1 MGEQPDASRLP
12 GPGKARTTPRP
23 PKSAQQVAE
32 DYAPWKPARWE
43 PADASALQAL
53 MRGDCPPN
61 LQTRAI
67 KFIMLQLCGLRDLSY
82 RPGPEG
88 ARETDFAE
96 GKRFVGLQIAKLLE
110 VKVNRGGE
118 QP

>member
-1 MGEQPDASRLP
+1 M
-12 GPGKARTTPRP
+12 
-23 PKSAQQVAE
+23 E
-32 DYAPWKPARWE
+32 DHAPWKPTPWE

-61 LQTRAI
+61 LQQRAMR
-67 KFIMLQLCGLRDLSY
+67 FIMWELCGLRDLTY
-82 RPGPEG
+82 RAGGPEG
-88 ARETDFAE
+88 DRDTSFAE

>member
-1 MGEQPDASRLP
+1 MPEQPSSRKLA
-12 GPGKARTTPRP
+12 GPDNPRTVRAPQRTA
-23 PKSAQQVAE
+23 KEIAE
-32 DYAPWKPARWE
+32 AHAPWKPAAWE

-67 KFIMLQLCGLRDLSY
+67 KFIMWQLCGLRDLSY

-110 VKVNRGGE
+110 TKVNRGGE
-118 QP
+118 QA